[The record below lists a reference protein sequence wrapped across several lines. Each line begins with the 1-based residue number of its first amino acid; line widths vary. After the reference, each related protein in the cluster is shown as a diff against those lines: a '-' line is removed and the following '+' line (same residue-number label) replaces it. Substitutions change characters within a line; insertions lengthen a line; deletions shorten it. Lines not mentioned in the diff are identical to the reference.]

1 MQEINKDK
9 NFIPKEI
16 LYLLK
21 ILLRYFYLDT
31 HIVLVD
37 FLLKVKYA
45 SEYSISKA
53 LNLKMEKIKSI
64 TNNLYKENFIRFED
78 RLFKKL
84 KKEKNNS
91 KQNCFRKVYKV
102 RYWFI
107 DSNWLIWC
115 LRKKLNKILLKKND
129 EKFPDKLIYFICSR
143 NICSKIYTI
152 KDITYVPFDHSTGIF
167 KCQNYLNQKVI
178 CGSSLY
184 EKNPKKNLKNNI
196 FTKDGGGTCHN
207 YQFII
212 KGLINCYHLFS
223 SKQ

>member
-1 MQEINKDK
+1 MQEISNDK

-21 ILLRYFYLDT
+21 ILLRYFYLDY

-37 FLLKVKYA
+37 FLLKGKYA

-53 LNLKMEKIKSI
+53 LNLKMEKIRSI

-84 KKEKNNS
+84 KKEKNIS
-91 KQNCFRKVYKV
+91 KQNCFRKVYKL

-115 LRKKLNKILLKKND
+115 LRKKLNKILLQKND
-129 EKFPDKLIYFICSR
+129 ENIPDNLIYFTCSR
-143 NICSKIYTI
+143 KICSKIYTI
-152 KDITYVPFDHSTGIF
+152 REITCVPFDHSTGIF
-167 KCQNYLNQKVI
+167 SCQNYLNQKVV

-184 EKNPKKNLKNNI
+184 EKKPKDNLKNKMHN
-196 FTKDGGGTCHN
+196 KDRENTCHN

-223 SKQ
+223 LK

>member
-1 MQEINKDK
+1 MQENNNDKD
-9 NFIPKEI
+9 FIPKEI
-16 LYLLK
+16 LHLLK
-21 ILLRYFYLDT
+21 ILLRYFYLDY

-84 KKEKNNS
+84 KKEKNIS
-91 KQNCFRKVYKV
+91 KKNCFRKVYKL

-115 LRKKLNKILLKKND
+115 LRKKLNKILLQRND
-129 EKFPDKLIYFICSR
+129 EKIPDKLLFFTCSR
-143 NICSKIYTI
+143 KICSKIYTI

-167 KCQNYLNQKVI
+167 RCQNYLNQKVI

-184 EKNPKKNLKNNI
+184 EKKTKENLKNNV
-196 FTKDGGGTCHN
+196 FKKNGGKIGHN

-212 KGLINCYHLFS
+212 RGLINCYHLFS
-223 SKQ
+223 FK

>member
-1 MQEINKDK
+1 MSEVNNDK
-9 NFIPKEI
+9 KFMPKEI

-21 ILLRYFYLDT
+21 ILLRYFYLDC
-31 HIVLVD
+31 HIVIVD
-37 FLLKVKYA
+37 FLLKGKYA

-84 KKEKNNS
+84 KKEKNIS
-91 KQNCFRKVYKV
+91 KQNCFRKVYKL

-115 LRKKLNKILLKKND
+115 LRKKLNKILSQKND
-129 EKFPDKLIYFICSR
+129 KKIPAKLIYFTCSR
-143 NICSKIYTI
+143 KICRKIYTI
-152 KDITYVPFDHSTGIF
+152 QEITRTPFDHSTGIF
-167 KCQNYLNQKVI
+167 RCQNYLNQKVV

-184 EKNPKKNLKNNI
+184 EKNTKDNLKNKFCNKDRENI
-196 FTKDGGGTCHN
+196 CHN

-212 KGLINCYHLFS
+212 KGLINCYHLFYL
-223 SKQ
+223 K